1 MEPNKGIEI
10 KLQDLK
16 KEENGKLTL
25 FIHLE
30 DLVAKNHQRSK
41 VSLNYTL
48 FDKYDSL
55 VITPEDNIQG
65 VKNKKTIN
73 IERVSGAFKA
83 VQQMFAGG

>member
-1 MEPNKGIEI
+1 MEPNKGIEV

-25 FIHLE
+25 FIQLE
-30 DLVAKNHQRSK
+30 DLVTKNHQRSK
-41 VSLNYTL
+41 VSLNNSL

-65 VKNKKTIN
+65 VKNRKSIN
-73 IERVSGAFKA
+73 IERVTGAFKA